1 MDNASLDAILSG
13 AEDVGED
20 YYSLLGCDELSSTE
34 QISAEFKCQAL
45 KCHPD
50 KHPSDASAAEHFKK
64 LLRAKEVLTDSETRD
79 RYDKW
84 RRSGLDIPFEQWNA
98 LSSSVQASM
107 HWATRNK
114 KEPMLE
120 DAGTNATG
128 GRGAE
133 EALGARRKEDAA
145 REEDA
150 PDGSLPKS
158 PTSPGSQE
166 TSYWRNSFSWSSDAP
181 SELLRKFRNYEI

>member
-1 MDNASLDAILSG
+1 MDAILSG

-20 YYSLLGCDELSSTE
+20 YYSILGCDELSSTE
-34 QISAEFKCQAL
+34 QILAEFKCQAL

-64 LLRAKEVLTDSETRD
+64 LLRAKEVLTDSETRG

-84 RRSGLDIPFEQWNA
+84 HRSGLAIPFEQWNA
-98 LSSSVQASM
+98 LSSSVQTHNSLM

-128 GRGAE
+128 GRVAD
-133 EALGARRKEDAA
+133 EALGARSNTR
-145 REEDA
+145 
-150 PDGSLPKS
+150 P
-158 PTSPGSQE
+158 SPGSCSQE
-166 TSYWRNSFSWSSDAP
+166 ASYWRNSFSWSSDAP

>member
-20 YYSLLGCDELSSTE
+20 YYSILGCDELSSTE
-34 QISAEFKCQAL
+34 QILAEFKCQAL

-64 LLRAKEVLTDSETRD
+64 LLRAKEVLTDSETRG

-84 RRSGLDIPFEQWNA
+84 HRSGLAIPFEQWNA
-98 LSSSVQASM
+98 LSSSVQTSM

-128 GRGAE
+128 GRVAD
-133 EALGARRKEDAA
+133 EALGARSKEDAA
-145 REEDA
+145 REGDS

-166 TSYWRNSFSWSSDAP
+166 ASYWRNSFSWSSDAP